1 MEEFQKY
8 FFYTIFH
15 PSILDQN
22 FDFWYTFH
30 FGFLIPL
37 LCVKTETQNLGAKVR
52 GKLPDYLT
60 ETQNLMAKVRGNL
73 PDYLLDENKKLDLS
87 KLAETFETQSLRSIR
102 EKLINVLSNV
112 FAFMKELFR
121 HTKKVFYVVT
131 MCLMIT
137 DGYK

>member
-1 MEEFQKY
+1 M
-8 FFYTIFH
+8 
-15 PSILDQN
+15 
-22 FDFWYTFH
+22 
-30 FGFLIPL
+30 
-37 LCVKTETQNLGAKVR
+37 CVKTETQNLGAKIR

-60 ETQNLMAKVRGNL
+60 EIGAKVRGNL

-87 KLAETFETQSLRSIR
+87 KLAEAFETQSLRSIR